1 MSSNFGG
8 DKDSFSITLVSSASM
23 NIFIDN
29 SLASFKNLLSEDID
43 LQGEWRVAL
52 SEITFPTH
60 FNNVTDTKI
69 VYYKKDK
76 VRASLKVAK
85 DKISRPYDG
94 EKTEITKGEY
104 GEIEK
109 LFNEINR
116 KVDLDNF
123 TYSIDPIT
131 KHVSIWMHYWEG
143 ITFES
148 PQIPSILGFK
158 GIRDGTGY
166 HIGYKESSHIHS
178 TLTSQ
183 NFISEYPVDISAGTQ
198 MMFIYLDIIH
208 YQIVGDTKAPLLRV
222 IDTNRRVKNGYVCSI
237 EPNHRKVFS
246 NLDYKKLLVNNIQSI
261 AVNLRTETGR
271 LVPFAGGGEKVVL
284 TLKFQKFS
292 H

>member
-1 MSSNFGG
+1 M
-8 DKDSFSITLVSSASM
+8 
-23 NIFIDN
+23 
-29 SLASFKNLLSEDID
+29 
-43 LQGEWRVAL
+43 

-60 FNNVTDTKI
+60 FNNVTDTKK

-85 DKISRPYDG
+85 DKISRPYDE
-94 EKTEITKGEY
+94 EKIEITKGEY

-131 KHVSIWMHYWEG
+131 TLIEIKINLPIDFVHSIWMHYWEG

-183 NFISEYPVDISAGTQ
+183 NFISDYPVDISAGTQ
-198 MMFIYLDIIH
+198 MMFIYLDKIH

-222 IDTNRRVKNGYVCSI
+222 IDTNRRVKNGYVSSI

-261 AVNLRTETGR
+261 AVNLRTDTGR
-271 LVPFAGGGEKVVL
+271 LVPFAGGGGKSCFDFKNSKV
-284 TLKFQKFS
+284 F
-292 H
+292 

>member
-1 MSSNFGG
+1 MSDNFISE
-8 DKDSFSITLVSSASM
+8 KNSFTITLVSSASM
-23 NIFIDN
+23 NIFNDN
-29 SLASFKNLLSEDID
+29 SLASFKNLLSENID

-52 SEITFPTH
+52 TEITFPTH
-60 FNNVTDTKI
+60 INNVTDTKL

-76 VRASLKVAK
+76 VKASLKVAK
-85 DKISRPYDG
+85 EKISRPYDG
-94 EKTEITKGEY
+94 EKGEITKGVY
-104 GEIEK
+104 DEIEK
-109 LFNEINR
+109 IFNEINR
-116 KVDLDNF
+116 KIDLDNIS
-123 TYSIDPIT
+123 YSIDPIT
-131 KHVSIWMHYWEG
+131 KHLSLWMHYWEG

-158 GIRDGTGY
+158 GLRDGIGY

-183 NFISEYPVDISAGTQ
+183 NLISDYPVDISAGTQ
-198 MMFIYLDIIH
+198 MMFIYLDIIR

-222 IDTNRRVKNGYVCSI
+222 IDTNRRVKNGYACSI

-271 LVPFAGGGEKVVL
+271 LVPFAGGGGKL
-284 TLKFQKFS
+284 F
-292 H
+292 